1 MGVANISVPPNTSI
15 GVPGVSTN
23 TVWSSDVSCVG
34 WEGSISACGEDVHWT
49 STSNCSYAAV
59 ICSGKREG
67 KKRKVLIFN
76 HTCMSYKS
84 IS

>member
-1 MGVANISVPPNTSI
+1 MGVANISVPPTTSI
-15 GVPGVSTN
+15 GVPGVSTS

-49 STSNCSYAAV
+49 STSNCSYVAV

-67 KKRKVLIFN
+67 KRG
-76 HTCMSYKS
+76 KS
-84 IS
+84 